1 MSDRPVLQEFSVER
15 MFRPMEEVKR
25 RLAKAAAAL
34 DQAGVH
40 YAVIGGNAVAAWVTQ
55 WDEGGARNTL
65 DVDLLL
71 RREDLPQATAA
82 MQEAGFVLRRA
93 MGITMF
99 LDGPGAKA
107 RDAVHILFAEEKVR
121 EEYLIPA
128 PSVLE
133 SQLLGSLRV
142 LNLEAL
148 VRMKLTSYRLKDQV
162 HLLDMI
168 QLGMIDSSWPTRLP
182 ESLRSRLQGLLE
194 NPEARE

>member
-1 MSDRPVLQEFSVER
+1 MSDRLVLQEFSLER
-15 MFRPMEEVKR
+15 MFRPMEEVKL

-34 DQAGVH
+34 DRSGVP

-55 WDEGGARNTL
+55 WDEGGVRNTV

-71 RREDLPQATAA
+71 RREDLPQATTA
-82 MQEAGFVLRRA
+82 MQEAGFILRRA

-107 RDAVHILFAEEKVR
+107 RDAVHILFADEKVR
-121 EEYLIPA
+121 EEYVIPA
-128 PSVLE
+128 PSVSE
-133 SQLLGSLRV
+133 FQLLGSLRV
-142 LNLEAL
+142 LKLDAL

-168 QLGMIDSSWPTRLP
+168 QLGMIDESWLSSLP
-182 ESLRSRLQGLLE
+182 EGLRDRLQKLLE
-194 NPEARE
+194 NPEERE